1 MTRWYSEKKK
11 EFYYNKAK
19 QEGYRARSAFKLIQI
34 HKKFSIFSQR
44 DIVLDLGAAPGGW
57 SQVARKLIGTEGSV
71 IGIDLSFIDPLER
84 VVFLQG
90 DVTSEDSHIELENL
104 LEGRKAQVILSDMS
118 PNISGNYSVDQAR
131 SVFLCEQALLV
142 AQDFLAD
149 GGKFICKAFMGS
161 DLTGFVNQV
170 KKSFG
175 KLWKFS
181 PSASRK
187 SSSEI
192 YLIAKEFKP

>member
-11 EFYYNKAK
+11 EYYYNKAK
-19 QEGYRARSAFKLIQI
+19 QDGYRARSAFKLIQI
-34 HKKFSIFSQR
+34 HKKFSIFSQG

-57 SQVARKLIGTEGSV
+57 SQVARKLIGKEGSV
-71 IGIDLSFIDPLER
+71 IGIDLSFIDPLDG

-90 DVTSEDSHIELENL
+90 DVTSENSRIELENL
-104 LEGRKAQVILSDMS
+104 LEGRKVQVILSDMS

-149 GGKFICKAFMGS
+149 GGKFICKIFEGS
-161 DLTGFVNQV
+161 DLSGFVNQV

-175 KLWKFS
+175 KFWKFS

-192 YLIAKEFKP
+192 YLVAKEFKP